1 MRFLQ
6 YVLGALAVIIILVL
20 IVSAVATA
28 AFNQM
33 VERETNLLLKTAPQQ
48 SQLVTVSELQGLP
61 GCVQKWLK
69 TSQVVGKERIRT
81 VRVKQTGSMR
91 TQPDTAWMPFQAQ
104 YVYTTDQP
112 GFIWYARVKAAPL
125 IYLLGRDKYYQG
137 EGSMLIKL
145 LGVVDVANEQGKE
158 IDQGTLL
165 RFLAEMMWYPSAA
178 LNPYIEWEEIDRL
191 SARAAMNYQGVNGS
205 GVFRFN
211 EQGDVVEFRA
221 ERPRAVDG
229 RFEMT
234 PWIIPVKDHRVFDGV
249 RIPSSGE
256 VIWELDNGEFNW
268 FHFKTL
274 EVEYNRLQS

>member
-1 MRFLQ
+1 
-6 YVLGALAVIIILVL
+6 
-20 IVSAVATA
+20 
-28 AFNQM
+28 M

-229 RFEMT
+229 RFKMT